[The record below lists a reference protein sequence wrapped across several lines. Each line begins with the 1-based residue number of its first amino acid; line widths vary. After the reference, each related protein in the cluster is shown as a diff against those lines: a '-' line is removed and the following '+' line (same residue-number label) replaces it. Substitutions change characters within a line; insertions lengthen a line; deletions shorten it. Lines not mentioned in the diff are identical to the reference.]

1 MNKKAMILFAS
12 TVLTASI
19 AAAGCAANANMLP
32 VYQRSGL
39 ATQLAA
45 GEADLAEDMSTENL
59 SYAYQE
65 KQAPVVFKA
74 LVGTNVSDKSAGGA
88 KHITMVPIE
97 TAKPSK
103 TTKKTAKKTTKK
115 TEHRQNAGHSSDN
128 YTRNK
133 WIWFQENNSP
143 YMDCRRSRNQSR
155 YQESRRK
162 EEYKFQEGYRF

>member
-1 MNKKAMILFAS
+1 MNKKVMILFAS

-97 TAKPSK
+97 TAKPSNPSRPR
-103 TTKKTAKKTTKK
+103 TQAK
-115 TEHRQNAGHSSDN
+115 
-128 YTRNK
+128 
-133 WIWFQENNSP
+133 
-143 YMDCRRSRNQSR
+143 RRS
-155 YQESRRK
+155 
-162 EEYKFQEGYRF
+162 FI